1 MIKIHAIQTGLV
13 QIKQVQ
19 IDGADSQLSALS
31 QMFLGNEWSEWLPIY
46 AWLIEHLE
54 GPIVVD
60 TGETAKTGEKGYLPR
75 FHPYYSRAVRF
86 NVKPEEEVGPQLAK
100 LGVDP
105 AEVKT
110 VIMTHLHTDHA
121 GGLYHFPNAKI
132 FVDPIELKAGSG
144 FSGKMNGY
152 LNNRW
157 PEWFQPEPIQFNDGP
172 VGPFPQSF
180 QVTADGAV
188 CVVPTYGHS
197 PGHVSVIV
205 QTPEMT
211 TFIAGDASY
220 NQANMMK
227 ENVDGLS
234 SNDAPETLRRIHQFT
249 TNKSTIYLPSH
260 DPQSAERLEK
270 QQIVKD

>member
-1 MIKIHAIQTGLV
+1 MIKVHAIQTGTV

-19 IDGADSQLSALS
+19 IDGADSQLSAMS
-31 QMFLGNEWSEWLPIY
+31 QMFLGGEWSEWLPIY
-46 AWLIEHLE
+46 AWLIEHPD

-60 TGETAKTGEKGYLPR
+60 TGETAKTGEKGYLPG

-105 AEVKT
+105 ADVKT

-132 FVDPIELKAGSG
+132 YVDPIELKAASG
-144 FSGKMNGY
+144 LGGKMNGY
-152 LNNRW
+152 LNHRW
-157 PEWFQPEPIQFNDGP
+157 PEWFQPEPIQFHDET

-188 CVVPTYGHS
+188 SAVPTYGHS

-205 QTPEMT
+205 QTPEVT

-220 NQANMMK
+220 NQANMLQ
-227 ENVDGLS
+227 ERVDGLS
-234 SNDAPETLRRIHQFT
+234 SSDAPETLRRIHQFVT
-249 TNKSTIYLPSH
+249 SQPTIYLPSH
-260 DPQSAERLEK
+260 DPESALRLE
-270 QQIVKD
+270 QQQVV